1 MPAGLIVLLLKWVS
15 AQVQW
20 NLEDILTIAHFNTYA
35 FGLSSANDDAT
46 NWCNFHSATFLSVY
60 LHDLHI
66 PQFTGDPLMS
76 QLLEN
81 RIYY

>member
-20 NLEDILTIAHFNTYA
+20 NLEAILTIARSNTYA

-46 NWCNFHSATFLSVY
+46 NQGNFHSETFLSAY

-66 PQFTGDPLMS
+66 PQFVGDPLVS
-76 QLLEN
+76 QLFEN